1 MFGGDNID
9 GVGWAGGVD
18 RLIEIYNDKKLDP
31 KIITTVFDDEYD
43 QEAYRLVNLLRS
55 SNSNQYIFEI
65 YYDVKKDKQVKRA
78 NKIKS
83 DFIIYIENKDEVKIY
98 NKKNNN
104 KSTISDYTI
113 NKIFKILNGN

>member
-1 MFGGDNID
+1 M
-9 GVGWAGGVD
+9 
-18 RLIEIYNDKKLDP
+18 
-31 KIITTVFDDEYD
+31 
-43 QEAYRLVNLLRS
+43 RS